1 MPSSEYLKKST
12 PSSCYFFSCYH
23 ERSDY
28 CQQDQEVGFWVIKSC
43 PKLNLGKPFF
53 TSELNYVNVFSPL
66 ETATQV

>member
-1 MPSSEYLKKST
+1 MPSSEYLKNQLL
-12 PSSCYFFSCYH
+12 PHVIFFSCYD